1 MQEESL
7 LAEKARLEKRH
18 RAILQAKEILLRAR
32 GNVATRYLIP
42 VEEGVKEY
50 MRFLQNDK
58 TPVRFTADG
67 EPLREDQGK
76 LREIGYY
83 SAGMRELLGF
93 SIRIALVDAI
103 FNQEKPVLIL
113 DDPFVNLDDEKTE
126 KAKKLVKELTKRY
139 QVLYLTCKK
148 ERKP

>member
-1 MQEESL
+1 MREE
-7 LAEKARLEKRH
+7 
-18 RAILQAKEILLRAR
+18 
-32 GNVATRYLIP
+32 
-42 VEEGVKEY
+42 
-50 MRFLQNDK
+50 
-58 TPVRFTADG
+58 
-67 EPLREDQGK
+67 QGK

-103 FNQEKPVLIL
+103 FNKEKPVLIL

-126 KAKKLVKELTKRY
+126 KAKKFVKELTKRY

-148 ERKP
+148 ERKL

>member
-1 MQEESL
+1 MQ
-7 LAEKARLEKRH
+7 
-18 RAILQAKEILLRAR
+18 
-32 GNVATRYLIP
+32 
-42 VEEGVKEY
+42 
-50 MRFLQNDK
+50 FLQNESAEI
-58 TPVRFTADG
+58 RFTAEG
-67 EPLREDQGK
+67 APLREEGGK
-76 LREIGYY
+76 LREIGFY

-103 FNQEKPVLIL
+103 FNKEKPVLVL
-113 DDPFVNLDDEKTE
+113 DDPFVNLDDEKTD